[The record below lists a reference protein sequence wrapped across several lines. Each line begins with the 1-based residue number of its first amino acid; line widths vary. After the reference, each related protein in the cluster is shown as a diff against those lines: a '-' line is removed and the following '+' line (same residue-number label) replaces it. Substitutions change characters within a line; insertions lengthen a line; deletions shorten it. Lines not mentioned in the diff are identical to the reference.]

1 MATATRVQTSV
12 QQNSAIYHFNRGIIS
27 RLALARLDLKRTAFS
42 AEQMKNWMPRV
53 LGSMMPRPGME
64 FLGGMSSAPRMLP
77 FVFSTNDTALI
88 ELTDKTMRLWIDDA
102 LLSRPFV
109 STAVNNPAFEL
120 SLAGWTLLDEP
131 GAATTWEFG
140 GFAKLVGNG
149 TAAAIMEQHV
159 TPANAGTEHAL
170 RVVIERGPVTFMVG
184 ATSGS
189 DEYVTESDLAT
200 GTHSLSFTPFTDFF
214 IRFRSRLARMV
225 LVASCSVEGPGAVTL
240 PTPWAATDLR
250 KIRTDQSADVIF
262 AACQLIQQRRIERRA
277 KRSWSVVLYQSDNGP
292 FRVENTG
299 PITIAPTAFTGNVTL
314 NASKPLFKPT
324 QIGTLFKIRSTGQRV
339 SSDIATENTF
349 TDPVQ
354 VTGVGESRRFT
365 WTIDGTWTGTV
376 TLQRS
381 IGAVGFW
388 EEVATRTSNDSQSDN
403 DHLDNQIV
411 YYRLGFKAGDY
422 GSGIATCTIT
432 YTLGSITG
440 IARVTL
446 YLNPTA
452 VDAEVLKNFGGT
464 DPSEFWSESEWS
476 DRRGWPTAVTLY
488 EGRLWWAGKKI
499 WGSVSDAFDSFDED
513 LEGDAGP
520 INRTIGS
527 GPIDNMNWLLP
538 MQRLLLGAEGSE
550 ISIRSTT
557 FDEPLSPTNF
567 NLKAASTQGSA
578 PVPAVKI
585 DSRGIFVQRGGS
597 RVYELAFDSQ
607 AFDYGATDLTTLTP
621 EMGLPGI
628 VAMAVQRQPD
638 TRIHCLR
645 SNGTVALAVIDR
657 VENVL
662 SWQEVITSGVIEE
675 VVTLPGPSGVAE
687 DSVYYVVQR
696 ALGNTGVTAL
706 TVTAAGSGYTS
717 PPALSFEGGGGNN
730 ASATCTLQVMVAAI
744 AAPGAGYVPGNTLTV
759 VGGTAAVQ
767 AVLQVA
773 TVDGA
778 GGVLTVTITNGG
790 SYSAVPS
797 NSATVTG
804 GSGVGFTVNAT
815 WGVGTATVASS
826 GSGYVAVPTVHV
838 TGGGVGAAITATI
851 GAAVFAGHYLEK
863 WALES
868 ECRGGVLNK
877 QADCFVVSQG
887 ATAAVSSGFVSSL
900 SVLSGAGYTNPPTLT
915 FAGGGGSG
923 AAATVGLQLV
933 EFSLFNLGSGYSR
946 GDVLTLAGGTFTRPA
961 QIEVLSV
968 FGGGQINGG
977 DNLVIVDP
985 GEYTAVPGF
994 FPSVPVTVTGGTG
1007 FGATIAPCW
1016 GLADAHLTNPGSGYS
1031 TAPIVTVSNELLSTV
1046 PPGNTRGLPGSVSAS
1061 VTVLTETTSSTLD
1074 TITGLNHLEGREV
1087 VVWADGIDLSPT
1099 DDDGVQT
1106 RFTVTGG
1113 AIALPVA
1120 VSRAVV
1126 GLPYKAL
1133 WVSTKLG
1140 LQAGENAPLTTRRR
1154 ISQLGVILQDAHIRS
1169 LRYGNSNGGPPA
1181 VLDALPLVEAG
1192 EVKSVDTIYE
1202 GYDAD
1207 LFEFPGEWATDNRLW
1222 LEVDAPRPCTLLA
1235 VVMAMQENVKS

>member
-1 MATATRVQTSV
+1 MDQKLSV
-12 QQNSAIYHFNRGIIS
+12 RQNSAIYHFNRGIIS

-53 LGSMMPRPGME
+53 LGSMMLRPGME
-64 FLGGMSSAPRMLP
+64 HLGGMSSAPRMLP
-77 FVFSTNDTALI
+77 FVFSTNDTALV
-88 ELTDKTMRLWIDDA
+88 ELTDHTMRLWIDDA
-102 LLSRPFV
+102 LLSRPAV
-109 STAVNNPAFEL
+109 STAVNNASFDL
-120 SLAGWTLLDEP
+120 DLAGWTLLDEP
-131 GAATTWEFG
+131 GTATTWEFG
-140 GFAKLVGNG
+140 GLAKLVGNG
-149 TAAAIMEQHV
+149 TAAAIMEQRV
-159 TPANAGTEHAL
+159 TPVNAGIEHAL

-184 ATSGS
+184 STSGG
-189 DEYVTESDLAT
+189 DDYVAESDLAT
-200 GTHSLSFTPFTDFF
+200 GTHSLNFTPFTDFF

-225 LVASCSVEGPGAVTL
+225 LVASCAIEGPGAVTL
-240 PTPWAATDLR
+240 PTPWSSNDLR
-250 KIRTDQSADVIF
+250 RIRTDQSADVIF
-262 AACQLIQQRRIERRA
+262 CACQNIQQRRIERRA

-292 FRVENTG
+292 FRVENLG
-299 PITIAPTAFTGNVTL
+299 PVTIAPSAMTGNVQLT
-314 NASKPLFKPT
+314 ASKALFKPT
-324 QIGTLFKIRSTGQRV
+324 QVGTLFKIRSTGQRTTADLTTDN
-339 SSDIATENTF
+339 SF

-354 VTGVGESRRFT
+354 VTGVGEARRFA
-365 WTIDGTWTGTV
+365 WTIAGTWTGTV

-388 EEVATRTSNDSQSDN
+388 EDVATRTDNADESDN

-411 YYRLGFKAGDY
+411 FYRLGFKSGDY
-422 GSGIATCTIT
+422 GSGLATCTIT

-446 YLNPTA
+446 YSNPTS

-567 NLKAASTQGSA
+567 NLKAASTLGSA

-585 DSRGIFVQRGGS
+585 DSRGIFIQRGGS

-628 VAMAVQRQPD
+628 VSVAVQRQPD

-645 SNGTVALAVIDR
+645 SDGTVALAVIDR

-696 ALGNTGVTAL
+696 VLGNTGVTNL
-706 TVTAAGSGYTS
+706 SVTAPGSGYTH
-717 PPALSFEGGGGNN
+717 PPAITFEGGDGDN
-730 ASATCTLQVMVAAI
+730 ASGTCTLQVVVAAAG
-744 AAPGAGYVPGNTLTV
+744 AAGTGYVPGDALTV
-759 VGGTAAVQ
+759 VGGTAAVP
-767 AVLQVA
+767 ARLAVA
-773 TVDGA
+773 TVNGV
-778 GGVLTVTITNGG
+778 GGVLTVTIANGG
-790 SYSAVPS
+790 AYAVVPP
-797 NSATVTG
+797 NAVAVTG
-804 GSGVGFTVNAT
+804 GSGAGFTVNAT

-826 GSGYVAVPTVHV
+826 GSGYTSAPVVRV
-838 TGGGVGAAITATI
+838 TGDGVGAAIAAAIGTAILT
-851 GAAVFAGHYLEK
+851 GHYLEK

-868 ECRGGVLNK
+868 ECRGGVVNK
-877 QADCFVVSQG
+877 QADSFIVSEG
-887 ATAAVSSGFVSSL
+887 ATSAVSSGFVSSL
-900 SVLSGAGYTNPPTLT
+900 SVLAGAGYTNPPTLT
-915 FAGGGGSG
+915 FAGGSGSG

-933 EFSLFNLGSGYSR
+933 ALTLNTLGSGYSR
-946 GDVLTLAGGTFTRPA
+946 GDVLTLDGGAFTRPA

-968 FGGGQINGG
+968 FGSGQINGG
-977 DNLVIVDP
+977 FNVIIVDP
-985 GEYTAVPGF
+985 GEYTAVAGF
-994 FPSVPVTVTGGTG
+994 YPSVAVNVTGGTG
-1007 FGATIAPCW
+1007 FGASIMPCW
-1016 GLADAHLTNPGSGYS
+1016 GLADAHLLSPGSGYTS
-1031 TAPIVTVSNELLSTV
+1031 APIVTVSNELLSVV
-1046 PPGNTRGLPGSVSAS
+1046 PPGNARGVPGSVSAS
-1061 VTVLTETTSSTLD
+1061 VTVLTETSSSTLD
-1074 TITGLNHLEGREV
+1074 TISGLNHLEGREV
-1087 VVWADGIDLSPT
+1087 VVWADGRDLSPT
-1099 DDDGVQT
+1099 DDQGVQT
-1106 RFTVTGG
+1106 RYTVAGG
-1113 AIALPVA
+1113 SIGLPVA

-1126 GLPYKAL
+1126 GLPYKAT

-1154 ISQLGVILQDAHIRS
+1154 ISQLGVILQDTHIRS
-1169 LRYGNSNGGPPA
+1169 LRYGNSNGAPPA

-1192 EVKSVDTIYE
+1192 AVQSVDTIYE

-1222 LEVDAPRPCTLLA
+1222 LEAEAPRPCTLLA
-1235 VVMAMQENVKS
+1235 VVMALEENVKS